1 MRHTDWWH
9 ISTRWHWKISIY
21 GIDCVSHCGTL
32 ACAPFAFWYLSNP
45 PSFFLPSP
53 SQHHSMHSS
62 VIVLIATVGIA
73 RSAISGECVECNQ
86 GGRKQDV
93 SRDVQV
99 CIRLLCIVDC
109 HTHRSK
115 IFWWR
120 WFIKM
125 MMRGGAASDAI
136 PCNAKPSL
144 TAYQEY

>member
-1 MRHTDWWH
+1 
-9 ISTRWHWKISIY
+9 
-21 GIDCVSHCGTL
+21 
-32 ACAPFAFWYLSNP
+32 
-45 PSFFLPSP
+45 
-53 SQHHSMHSS
+53 MHPS

-115 IFWWR
+115 IF
-120 WFIKM
+120 IKM
-125 MMRGGAASDAI
+125 MMWGGASSDAI
-136 PCNAKPSL
+136 PCNARPSL
-144 TAYQEY
+144 TALPRIFNPKPLLIQGAK